1 MIEEHKVTGGVNDD
15 DDMAMSVLVVSI
27 DYRYDLLQSPEQP
40 LIRVF
45 GSNHR
50 GQRVCCN
57 VRGVFPYLYV
67 RPENMSHAAFT
78 SEASVCSLL
87 LGIGQGLEDLLHS
100 GGRHDRNI
108 SHTTGCGSGRR
119 RRARVCGLE
128 VERKK
133 TLYGMYV
140 DEFFFVKV
148 VLFNPLGEMINPSSP
163 CTHPCSD

>member
-1 MIEEHKVTGGVNDD
+1 MIIDSCANDEDD
-15 DDMAMSVLVVSI
+15 DDDAAMSVLVVSI
-27 DYRYDLLQSPEQP
+27 DYRYDLLQNPEQP

-78 SEASVCSLL
+78 SEASVRSLL
-87 LGIGQGLEDLLHS
+87 LGISQGLEDLLHS
-100 GGRHDRNI
+100 SGRHDRT
-108 SHTTGCGSGRR
+108 HTTGGGTGRR
-119 RRARVCGLE
+119 RRARVCALE

-148 VLFNPLGEMINPSSP
+148 VLFNPLGEMMTTNNLSLL
-163 CTHPCSD
+163 